1 MNDQQLRI
9 SIGLRLGANICVG
22 HTCHCGKR
30 VERDGLHGIFAPRVM
45 VASHVI
51 YATLNSLIKQTLESF
66 DLPSMLEPGNSRQD
80 RDFRDRDQ
88 DCFVETETRDFLL
101 KIRDFET
108 FYKILTTREKLRDFL
123 GKI

>member
-1 MNDQQLRI
+1 MISNSEFQLVCVSVPI
-9 SIGLRLGANICVG
+9 SALGIRAIVVKELNGTVY
-22 HTCHCGKR
+22 T
-30 VERDGLHGIFAPRVM
+30 VFFAPRVM

-66 DLPSMLEPGNSRQD
+66 DLLSMLEPGNSRQD